1 MPYRGLLYFVSQSAS
16 SDYRSDPYATER
28 RSLPNRTHG
37 IRYASAP
44 KRSTCIRTYAPSE
57 TVRPVCAS
65 STTAASQAS
74 RSVEPQRM
82 LKAVFAMVLVAV
94 LSAFLGIFAAHVLSA
109 AIDDGAFPL
118 IGSADAATAE
128 DGFSTPRS
136 SWEQGV
142 VPTLYQDDPQWA
154 DRPYGSRTVG
164 DAGAAPLC
172 LAMVH
177 IEATGDASVGPV
189 EVASLSQS
197 SGYAD
202 TVEATG
208 LLTDG
213 AAQLGLASREID
225 ANELAMRRELVGDRP
240 IIASMK
246 AGSFGSSDTYIVVTG
261 IDEHGELAVVDPLSR
276 DRTSRHWTF
285 DEIISQATGLWSY
298 TAAAESP
305 PLSPPFSA
313 PDGRAFLLWKACFT
327 LLAQGS
333 ILDGKLALHIRIGEE
348 RHGEPVGGDPQGARH
363 QARGSR
369 VGAGRVAPDH
379 QLAREG
385 ALQPFHPARVQN
397 SPPLRL
403 AD

>member
-94 LSAFLGIFAAHVLSA
+94 LSAFLGIFAAHALSA

-118 IGSADAATAE
+118 MGSADAATAD

-142 VPTLYQDDPQWA
+142 
-154 DRPYGSRTVG
+154 
-164 DAGAAPLC
+164 
-172 LAMVH
+172 
-177 IEATGDASVGPV
+177 
-189 EVASLSQS
+189 
-197 SGYAD
+197 
-202 TVEATG
+202 
-208 LLTDG
+208 
-213 AAQLGLASREID
+213 
-225 ANELAMRRELVGDRP
+225 
-240 IIASMK
+240 
-246 AGSFGSSDTYIVVTG
+246 VVTG

-298 TAAAESP
+298 TAAA
-305 PLSPPFSA
+305 
-313 PDGRAFLLWKACFT
+313 
-327 LLAQGS
+327 
-333 ILDGKLALHIRIGEE
+333 
-348 RHGEPVGGDPQGARH
+348 
-363 QARGSR
+363 
-369 VGAGRVAPDH
+369 
-379 QLAREG
+379 
-385 ALQPFHPARVQN
+385 
-397 SPPLRL
+397 
-403 AD
+403 

>member
-94 LSAFLGIFAAHVLSA
+94 LSAFLGIFAAHALSA

-142 VPTLYQDDPQWA
+142 VPTLYQD
-154 DRPYGSRTVG
+154 
-164 DAGAAPLC
+164 
-172 LAMVH
+172 
-177 IEATGDASVGPV
+177 ASMGPV

-298 TAAAESP
+298 TAAA
-305 PLSPPFSA
+305 
-313 PDGRAFLLWKACFT
+313 
-327 LLAQGS
+327 
-333 ILDGKLALHIRIGEE
+333 
-348 RHGEPVGGDPQGARH
+348 
-363 QARGSR
+363 
-369 VGAGRVAPDH
+369 
-379 QLAREG
+379 
-385 ALQPFHPARVQN
+385 
-397 SPPLRL
+397 
-403 AD
+403 

>member
-189 EVASLSQS
+189 
-197 SGYAD
+197 
-202 TVEATG
+202 
-208 LLTDG
+208 G

-298 TAAAESP
+298 TAAA
-305 PLSPPFSA
+305 
-313 PDGRAFLLWKACFT
+313 
-327 LLAQGS
+327 
-333 ILDGKLALHIRIGEE
+333 
-348 RHGEPVGGDPQGARH
+348 
-363 QARGSR
+363 
-369 VGAGRVAPDH
+369 
-379 QLAREG
+379 
-385 ALQPFHPARVQN
+385 
-397 SPPLRL
+397 
-403 AD
+403 

>member
-94 LSAFLGIFAAHVLSA
+94 LSAFLGIFAAHALSA

-177 IEATGDASVGPV
+177 I
-189 EVASLSQS
+189 
-197 SGYAD
+197 
-202 TVEATG
+202 EATG

-298 TAAAESP
+298 TAAA
-305 PLSPPFSA
+305 
-313 PDGRAFLLWKACFT
+313 
-327 LLAQGS
+327 
-333 ILDGKLALHIRIGEE
+333 
-348 RHGEPVGGDPQGARH
+348 
-363 QARGSR
+363 
-369 VGAGRVAPDH
+369 
-379 QLAREG
+379 
-385 ALQPFHPARVQN
+385 
-397 SPPLRL
+397 
-403 AD
+403 

>member
-94 LSAFLGIFAAHVLSA
+94 LSAFLGIFAAHALSA

-172 LAMVH
+172 LAMVR
-177 IEATGDASVGPV
+177 IEATGGASMGPV
-189 EVASLSQS
+189 GSLP
-197 SGYAD
+197 
-202 TVEATG
+202 
-208 LLTDG
+208 
-213 AAQLGLASREID
+213 LAEQR
-225 ANELAMRRELVGDRP
+225 LC
-240 IIASMK
+240 
-246 AGSFGSSDTYIVVTG
+246 
-261 IDEHGELAVVDPLSR
+261 
-276 DRTSRHWTF
+276 RH
-285 DEIISQATGLWSY
+285 
-298 TAAAESP
+298 
-305 PLSPPFSA
+305 
-313 PDGRAFLLWKACFT
+313 R
-327 LLAQGS
+327 
-333 ILDGKLALHIRIGEE
+333 
-348 RHGEPVGGDPQGARH
+348 
-363 QARGSR
+363 
-369 VGAGRVAPDH
+369 
-379 QLAREG
+379 
-385 ALQPFHPARVQN
+385 
-397 SPPLRL
+397 
-403 AD
+403 

>member
-82 LKAVFAMVLVAV
+82 LKAVFA
-94 LSAFLGIFAAHVLSA
+94 
-109 AIDDGAFPL
+109 L

-172 LAMVH
+172 LAMVR
-177 IEATGDASVGPV
+177 IEATGDASMGPV

-225 ANELAMRRELVGDRP
+225 ASWPCD
-240 IIASMK
+240 AS
-246 AGSFGSSDTYIVVTG
+246 SWETVPS
-261 IDEHGELAVVDPLSR
+261 
-276 DRTSRHWTF
+276 
-285 DEIISQATGLWSY
+285 
-298 TAAAESP
+298 SP
-305 PLSPPFSA
+305 P
-313 PDGRAFLLWKACFT
+313 
-327 LLAQGS
+327 
-333 ILDGKLALHIRIGEE
+333 
-348 RHGEPVGGDPQGARH
+348 
-363 QARGSR
+363 
-369 VGAGRVAPDH
+369 
-379 QLAREG
+379 
-385 ALQPFHPARVQN
+385 
-397 SPPLRL
+397 
-403 AD
+403 

>member
-28 RSLPNRTHG
+28 RSLPNRAHG
-37 IRYASAP
+37 I
-44 KRSTCIRTYAPSE
+44 SE

-94 LSAFLGIFAAHVLSA
+94 LSAFLGIFAAHALSA

-172 LAMVH
+172 LAMVR
-177 IEATGDASVGPV
+177 IEATGDASMGPV

-225 ANELAMRRELVGDRP
+225 ANELAMRRDHLASHRPLVLHGGRVKSAALP
-240 IIASMK
+240 AIQRARWARFSFMESMLYIA
-246 AGSFGSSDTYIVVTG
+246 
-261 IDEHGELAVVDPLSR
+261 
-276 DRTSRHWTF
+276 
-285 DEIISQATGLWSY
+285 
-298 TAAAESP
+298 
-305 PLSPPFSA
+305 
-313 PDGRAFLLWKACFT
+313 
-327 LLAQGS
+327 
-333 ILDGKLALHIRIGEE
+333 
-348 RHGEPVGGDPQGARH
+348 
-363 QARGSR
+363 
-369 VGAGRVAPDH
+369 GAGVYT
-379 QLAREG
+379 
-385 ALQPFHPARVQN
+385 
-397 SPPLRL
+397 
-403 AD
+403 

>member
-94 LSAFLGIFAAHVLSA
+94 LSAFLGIFAAHALSA

-154 DRPYGSRTVG
+154 DPLRIEDRRRCGRRPAVPGH
-164 DAGAAPLC
+164 GA
-172 LAMVH
+172 H
-177 IEATGDASVGPV
+177 RSH
-189 EVASLSQS
+189 
-197 SGYAD
+197 
-202 TVEATG
+202 
-208 LLTDG
+208 
-213 AAQLGLASREID
+213 R
-225 ANELAMRRELVGDRP
+225 
-240 IIASMK
+240 
-246 AGSFGSSDTYIVVTG
+246 
-261 IDEHGELAVVDPLSR
+261 
-276 DRTSRHWTF
+276 
-285 DEIISQATGLWSY
+285 
-298 TAAAESP
+298 
-305 PLSPPFSA
+305 
-313 PDGRAFLLWKACFT
+313 GR
-327 LLAQGS
+327 Q
-333 ILDGKLALHIRIGEE
+333 H
-348 RHGEPVGGDPQGARH
+348 GAR
-363 QARGSR
+363 RSGL
-369 VGAGRVAPDH
+369 P
-379 QLAREG
+379 LAE
-385 ALQPFHPARVQN
+385 Q
-397 SPPLRL
+397 RL
-403 AD
+403 CRHR

>member
-1 MPYRGLLYFVSQSAS
+1 
-16 SDYRSDPYATER
+16 
-28 RSLPNRTHG
+28 
-37 IRYASAP
+37 
-44 KRSTCIRTYAPSE
+44 

-94 LSAFLGIFAAHVLSA
+94 LSAFLGIFAAHALSA

-172 LAMVH
+172 LAMVR
-177 IEATGDASVGPV
+177 IEATGDASMGPV

-298 TAAAESP
+298 TAAA
-305 PLSPPFSA
+305 
-313 PDGRAFLLWKACFT
+313 
-327 LLAQGS
+327 
-333 ILDGKLALHIRIGEE
+333 
-348 RHGEPVGGDPQGARH
+348 
-363 QARGSR
+363 
-369 VGAGRVAPDH
+369 
-379 QLAREG
+379 
-385 ALQPFHPARVQN
+385 
-397 SPPLRL
+397 
-403 AD
+403 

>member
-94 LSAFLGIFAAHVLSA
+94 LSAFLGIFAAHALSA

-154 DRPYGSRTVG
+154 DRPYGSRAVG

-172 LAMVH
+172 LAMVR
-177 IEATGDASVGPV
+177 IEATGDASMGPV

-298 TAAAESP
+298 TAAA
-305 PLSPPFSA
+305 
-313 PDGRAFLLWKACFT
+313 
-327 LLAQGS
+327 
-333 ILDGKLALHIRIGEE
+333 
-348 RHGEPVGGDPQGARH
+348 
-363 QARGSR
+363 
-369 VGAGRVAPDH
+369 
-379 QLAREG
+379 
-385 ALQPFHPARVQN
+385 
-397 SPPLRL
+397 
-403 AD
+403 

>member
-94 LSAFLGIFAAHVLSA
+94 LSAFLGIFAAHALSA

-213 AAQLGLASREID
+213 AAQLGLASREI
-225 ANELAMRRELVGDRP
+225 
-240 IIASMK
+240 
-246 AGSFGSSDTYIVVTG
+246 
-261 IDEHGELAVVDPLSR
+261 
-276 DRTSRHWTF
+276 
-285 DEIISQATGLWSY
+285 
-298 TAAAESP
+298 
-305 PLSPPFSA
+305 
-313 PDGRAFLLWKACFT
+313 
-327 LLAQGS
+327 
-333 ILDGKLALHIRIGEE
+333 
-348 RHGEPVGGDPQGARH
+348 
-363 QARGSR
+363 
-369 VGAGRVAPDH
+369 
-379 QLAREG
+379 
-385 ALQPFHPARVQN
+385 
-397 SPPLRL
+397 
-403 AD
+403 

>member
-94 LSAFLGIFAAHVLSA
+94 LSAFLGIFAA
-109 AIDDGAFPL
+109 
-118 IGSADAATAE
+118 TAE

-172 LAMVH
+172 LAMVR
-177 IEATGDASVGPV
+177 IEATGDASMGPV

-298 TAAAESP
+298 TAAA
-305 PLSPPFSA
+305 
-313 PDGRAFLLWKACFT
+313 
-327 LLAQGS
+327 
-333 ILDGKLALHIRIGEE
+333 
-348 RHGEPVGGDPQGARH
+348 
-363 QARGSR
+363 
-369 VGAGRVAPDH
+369 
-379 QLAREG
+379 
-385 ALQPFHPARVQN
+385 
-397 SPPLRL
+397 
-403 AD
+403 